1 MSRFPRVLAAVPVAA
16 LLLLGT
22 ACGGPAS
29 QSPAAPLSCPT
40 PANAPLALA
49 VGARANVPA
58 PDLPQSVSDLMN
70 SVAKAHQAVTFI
82 RLDGS
87 PSIVFGDPHPSVAG
101 NPVADQQ
108 AVNNYLNAAAHAY
121 TTKIR
126 AQAPQADVL
135 GALSLAARATGPSST
150 IVLVDSGLQTT
161 APLDFAADSL
171 LLATPEDVV
180 KFLQNQPNGSDLPN
194 LTGRTVLLVGF
205 GNTAPPQPELA
216 TNLRNRVVAIWSA
229 IAKASGA
236 CVSVLDQATTAKSI
250 VDSPT
255 VDVVPIPAPTQMQSC
270 GQIQL
275 GENDDISFLPDTATF
290 RDPDGARQ
298 TLTQLANLL
307 RGNPSERAQLT
318 GTTAD
323 QGDMAGQVALSRQR
337 ADAVKSMLVGLGI
350 GADRITTTGVGSNW
364 PGHVPDIGPGGALL
378 PGPAAANRKVVVQL
392 TCASNN

>member
-1 MSRFPRVLAAVPVAA
+1 MSRFPRVLGAVQVAA

-22 ACGGPAS
+22 ACGSPA
-29 QSPAAPLSCPT
+29 PPATAAPLSCPT

-58 PDLPQSVSDLMN
+58 PNLPQSVSDLMDN
-70 SVAKAHQAVTFI
+70 VAMAHQALTVI

-87 PSIVFGDPHPSVAG
+87 PAVVFGDPPPSVLG

-108 AVNNYLNAAAHAY
+108 AVKNYLNSAANAY
-121 TTKIR
+121 TTMIR
-126 AQAPQADVL
+126 AKVPQADVL
-135 GALSLAARATGPSST
+135 DALSLAARATGRSGT
-150 IVLVDSGLQTT
+150 IVLIDSGLQTT
-161 APLDFAADSL
+161 APLDFATDGL
-171 LLATPEDVV
+171 LIATPEDVV
-180 KFLQNQPNGSDLPN
+180 KFLQNQPNGSDLPD
-194 LTGRTVLLVGF
+194 LTGRTVLLIGF

-216 TNLRNRVVAIWSA
+216 TNLRNRVTAIWSA

-236 CVSVLDQATTAKSI
+236 CVSVLDQATTAQSA
-250 VDSPT
+250 VDSPA
-255 VDVVPIPAPTQMQSC
+255 VDVVPIPTPTHMQSC

-290 RDPDGARQ
+290 RDPVGARQ
-298 TLTQLANLL
+298 TVAQLANLL
-307 RGNPSERAQLT
+307 RGNTSERAQLT

-337 ADAVKSMLVGLGI
+337 ADTVKSVLVSLGVT
-350 GADRITTTGVGSNW
+350 ADRITTTGVGSNW
-364 PGHVPDIGPGGALL
+364 PGHVPDLGPGGVLL